1 MDAILGRQM
10 GFPMHVDRT
19 PGTPFGSDPASTT
32 LRSANHTLMFTN
44 RIGFGPRF
52 GATLLDILFVI
63 LLSTPLT
70 LMGGL
75 AATFISALGLDAL
88 ASEEDAAAFTM
99 IGIGAGIL
107 ATAVLIGIL
116 AMAYTL
122 IEAFTGASPGKR
134 VMGLQV
140 AREDGSKGDVQLYLV
155 RWALKNSGNLLQF
168 VLPLISTLASLVFF
182 FGCFAALGDK
192 KQALHDIIAKTAVY
206 KKSDIT
212 G

>member
-1 MDAILGRQM
+1 M

-19 PGTPFGSDPASTT
+19 PRIPFGSGPTLTT
-32 LRSANHTLMFTN
+32 LRSANHNDMFSN

-63 LLSTPLT
+63 LLCTPFT

-75 AATFISALGLDAL
+75 AATFISALGLDAM
-88 ASEEDAAAFTM
+88 ASEEDAAAFAV
-99 IGIGAGIL
+99 IGMGAGIL
-107 ATAVLIGIL
+107 ATLVLVGIL
-116 AMAYTL
+116 GLAYTL

-206 KKSDIT
+206 KKADIT